1 MLPFFTL
8 TWMLVFAR
16 ISAMLLIFPAFSSNT
31 FPARL
36 RVALAAILAYMISLP
51 LPSIPVAPSSLG
63 SIMWLLAIEISVGIL
78 LGFVSRIVFFAL
90 ESAGHIIATQMGLTM
105 TAEFDPFNAARTD
118 ALSTMLTFLAIT
130 LFFSADMH
138 HWFLIGLQRSF
149 DILPIGQARLS
160 SDTVTDIVFRTS
172 GIFVQATLLAA
183 PIIAVTFLINVVF
196 SVLGRAVPQMNVFLE
211 SFAFRIMAGLIVF
224 GLTLELMAQHIM
236 NWLRNVPDDFLRV
249 AQLLGAH

>member
-1 MLPFFTL
+1 MLSFFTL
-8 TWMLVFAR
+8 TWMLAFSR
-16 ISAMLLIFPAFSSNT
+16 IGAMLLVFPAFSATT
-31 FPARL
+31 FPVRL
-36 RVALAAILAYMISLP
+36 RIALAAILAYIISLA
-51 LPSIPVAPSSLG
+51 LPSIPAAPATLG
-63 SIMWLLAIEISVGIL
+63 SIVGFLVIEISVGVF
-78 LGFVSRIVFFAL
+78 LGFVGGIVFYAL
-90 ESAGHIIATQMGLTM
+90 ESAGRIIATEMGLTM

-130 LFFSADMH
+130 LFFSADLH

-149 DILPIGQARLS
+149 EILPIGQARLGAN
-160 SDTVTDIVFRTS
+160 TLADIVSRTS
-172 GIFVQATLLAA
+172 RIFVQATLLAA
-183 PIIAVTFLINVVF
+183 PIMAVSFLINVMF
-196 SVLGRAVPQMNVFLE
+196 SVLGRAVPQMNVFVE